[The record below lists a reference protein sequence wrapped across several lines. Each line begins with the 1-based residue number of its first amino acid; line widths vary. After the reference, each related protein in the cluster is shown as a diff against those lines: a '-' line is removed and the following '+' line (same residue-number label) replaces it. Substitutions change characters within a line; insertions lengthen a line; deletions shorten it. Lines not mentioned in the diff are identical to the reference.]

1 MNHMKIKILS
11 TVRTR
16 QMARSNNLSYS
27 WAAITEKQEF
37 VTVKTFQ
44 RSVNYIIYIYIS
56 IRNIYHLPVYL
67 WV

>member
-1 MNHMKIKILS
+1 
-11 TVRTR
+11 
-16 QMARSNNLSYS
+16 MARSNNLSYS